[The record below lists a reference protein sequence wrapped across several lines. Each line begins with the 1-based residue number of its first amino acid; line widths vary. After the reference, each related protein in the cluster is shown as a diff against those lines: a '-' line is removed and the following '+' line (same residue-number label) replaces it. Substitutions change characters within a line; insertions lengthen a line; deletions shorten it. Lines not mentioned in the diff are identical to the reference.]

1 MHAPPPHHWER
12 QHSSQARDLLLG
24 PISKDVL
31 PCYPSPSP
39 KASYSSEVKG
49 GTAVIYYD
57 HKYVLVSIFQTLITM
72 YLFCNASK
80 NLLLFGLTDPR
91 IVLLICIICVQE
103 LAPQR
108 LNNLMLHEVDT
119 GAQEP
124 R

>member
-1 MHAPPPHHWER
+1 MLLLPITGKGNTA
-12 QHSSQARDLLLG
+12 SLQARDLLLG

-57 HKYVLVSIFQTLITM
+57 HKYVLVSIFQTLIAM

-80 NLLLFGLTDPR
+80 KPSSLWAYRPENSP
-91 IVLLICIICVQE
+91 
-103 LAPQR
+103 AH
-108 LNNLMLHEVDT
+108 LHHLCAGT
-119 GAQEP
+119 GPTKAKQSHAT
-124 R
+124 